1 MSSFTVLQQQLQ
13 HLLSKFTHVKA
24 TCSIQGSKHWLLQS
38 LTHSLS
44 VQLQRLVTLKL
55 LYPHLQ
61 HFAAL
66 GLCVTT
72 NNSVWYSSC

>member
-1 MSSFTVLQQQLQ
+1 MSSFTVLQ
-13 HLLSKFTHVKA
+13 LLL
-24 TCSIQGSKHWLLQS
+24 SIQGSKHWLLQS

-66 GLCVTT
+66 GLCVSK
-72 NNSVWYSSC
+72 NNIVWYSS